1 MRTKTFPTS
10 DDLAIAIHRG
20 PLGPMT
26 LAAHGG
32 TLVGAWFYRQRFF
45 GAPYGVDEAVVGFA
59 RDAEDP
65 ALRAADAWL
74 NAYYSGSNPPLDF
87 PLRAYGNDFQ
97 LRVWDALL
105 RVPYGTTTSYGK
117 LAEALTQESQRPQGT
132 NAQSGNGGKRAAHRT
147 AAASRPVSPRVV
159 GWAVGRNPI
168 SLFVPCH
175 RVLSAS
181 GGVSGYAGGVDRK
194 EWLLA
199 LESGRVVAGLFG
211 GVEGA

>member
-74 NAYYSGSNPPLDF
+74 DAYYAGSNPPLDF

-117 LAEALTQESQRPQGT
+117 LAEALTQESQRPQGAA
-132 NAQSGNGGKRAAHRT
+132 AQSGNADKRARR
-147 AAASRPVSPRVV
+147 AAPPSRPVSPRVV

-211 GVEGA
+211 DVDGA

>member
-74 NAYYSGSNPPLDF
+74 DAYYAGSNPPLDF
-87 PLRAYGNDFQ
+87 PLRAYGSDFQ

-105 RVPYGTTTSYGK
+105 RVPYGTTTSYGA
-117 LAEALTQESQRPQGT
+117 LAEALTQESLHPQGT
-132 NAQSGNGGKRAAHRT
+132 GAQSGNGGKRAHRG

-199 LESGRVVAGLFG
+199 LESGEVVGGLFS
-211 GVEGA
+211 GVDGA

>member
-1 MRTKTFPTS
+1 M
-10 DDLAIAIHRG
+10 
-20 PLGPMT
+20 
-26 LAAHGG
+26 
-32 TLVGAWFYRQRFF
+32 GAWFYRQRFF

-74 NAYYSGSNPPLDF
+74 DAYYVGSNPPLDF

-117 LAEALTQESQRPQGT
+117 LAEALTQESQRPQGVG
-132 NAQSGNGGKRAAHRT
+132 AQSGNAGKRARR
-147 AAASRPVSPRVV
+147 AAAPSRPVSPRVV

-211 GVEGA
+211 DVDGA

>member
-74 NAYYSGSNPPLDF
+74 DAYYAGSNPPLDF

-105 RVPYGTTTSYGK
+105 RVPYGTTTSYGA
-117 LAEALTQESQRPQGT
+117 LAEALTQESLHPQGT
-132 NAQSGNGGKRAAHRT
+132 GAQSGNGGKRAAHRT

-211 GVEGA
+211 DVDGA

>member
-74 NAYYSGSNPPLDF
+74 DAYYAGSNPPLDF

-117 LAEALTQESQRPQGT
+117 LAEALTQESQRPQGAA
-132 NAQSGNGGKRAAHRT
+132 AQSGNAGKRTRRAVAP
-147 AAASRPVSPRVV
+147 SRPVSPRVV

-211 GVEGA
+211 DVDGA

>member
-32 TLVGAWFYRQRFF
+32 ALVGAWFYRQRFF

-74 NAYYSGSNPPLDF
+74 DAYYAGSNPPLDF
-87 PLRAYGNDFQ
+87 PLRAYGSDFQ

-105 RVPYGTTTSYGK
+105 RVPYGTTTSYGA
-117 LAEALTQESQRPQGT
+117 LAEALTQESQHPQGT
-132 NAQSGNGGKRAAHRT
+132 GAQSGNGGKRAPRG
-147 AAASRPVSPRVV
+147 AAASRPVSPRAV

-199 LESGRVVAGLFG
+199 LESGEVVAGLFG
-211 GVEGA
+211 GVDGA

>member
-74 NAYYSGSNPPLDF
+74 DAYYAGSNPPLDF

-117 LAEALTQESQRPQGT
+117 LAEALTQESQRPQGAA
-132 NAQSGNGGKRAAHRT
+132 AQSGNAGKRTRR
-147 AAASRPVSPRVV
+147 AAAPSRPVSPRVV

-199 LESGRVVAGLFG
+199 LESGRVVAGLLG
-211 GVEGA
+211 DVDGA

>member
-74 NAYYSGSNPPLDF
+74 DAYYAGSNPPLDF

-117 LAEALTQESQRPQGT
+117 LAEALTQESQRPQGAA
-132 NAQSGNGGKRAAHRT
+132 AQSGKRAR
-147 AAASRPVSPRVV
+147 AAAPSRPISPRVV

-211 GVEGA
+211 DVDGA

>member
-59 RDAEDP
+59 RDAADP

-74 NAYYSGSNPPLDF
+74 DAYYAGSNPPLDF

-117 LAEALTQESQRPQGT
+117 LAEALTQESRRPQGT
-132 NAQSGNGGKRAAHRT
+132 DAQSGNGGKRATHRT

-199 LESGRVVAGLFG
+199 LESGKVVAGLFG

>member
-74 NAYYSGSNPPLDF
+74 DAYYAGSNPPLDF

-117 LAEALTQESQRPQGT
+117 LAEALTQESQRPQG
-132 NAQSGNGGKRAAHRT
+132 AATGASARRT
-147 AAASRPVSPRVV
+147 ARRPPPGPSPP
-159 GWAVGRNPI
+159 GWSAGRWGAI
-168 SLFVPCH
+168 RFPCSF
-175 RVLSAS
+175 RATGS
-181 GGVSGYAGGVDRK
+181 
-194 EWLLA
+194 
-199 LESGRVVAGLFG
+199 
-211 GVEGA
+211 